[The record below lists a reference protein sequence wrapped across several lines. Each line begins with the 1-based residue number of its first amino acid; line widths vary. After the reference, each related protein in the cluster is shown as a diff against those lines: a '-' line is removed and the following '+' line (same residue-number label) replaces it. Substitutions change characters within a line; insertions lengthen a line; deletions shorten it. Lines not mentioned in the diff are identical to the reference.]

1 MTPELIERARAGD
14 PDAFTV
20 LIETRLERMYRLA
33 MAILGHDAD
42 ARDAVQDA
50 MVATWRDFPS
60 LRDPERFEA
69 WSDRILVNACRL
81 TLRRRVRSRV
91 REVTPRP
98 GGGLADPPG
107 LPTVAPPDDVI
118 AAQDELERA
127 FEQLSIDER
136 ALLVFHHLDERPL
149 AEIARWLGI
158 PVGTAKSRLHHARR
172 ALERALHRERP

>member
-1 MTPELIERARAGD
+1 VTPELIERARAGD
-14 PDAFTV
+14 PDAFAV

-50 MVATWRDFPS
+50 MAATWRDLPS
-60 LRDPERFEA
+60 LRDPERFGA

-81 TLRRRVRSRV
+81 TLRRRARGRV
-91 REVTPRP
+91 REVALHP
-98 GGGLADPPG
+98 GGDLADPPG
-107 LPTVAPPDDVI
+107 LPAVAPPDEVT

-136 ALLVFHHLDERPL
+136 ALLVLHHLDELPL
-149 AEIARWLGI
+149 AAIAERLGI

-172 ALERALHRERP
+172 ALERALDRGRP